1 MESFT
6 VNGECGEIIEVST
19 SQTKSEDTKERT
31 VVLLD
36 LDGILVDSDNNTCVL
51 LSPMMA
57 HRLSAILDSYAEAAS
72 RENYKRLLNMSI
84 RP

>member
-19 SQTKSEDTKERT
+19 SQIKSEDTKERT

-36 LDGILVDSDNNTCVL
+36 LDGILVSSDNNTCVL
-51 LSPMMA
+51 LSPMTA

-72 RENYKRLLNMSI
+72 RENYNRLLNMSI
-84 RP
+84 HP